1 MRTGLLFPCRFQRI
15 ALGSRALEGGG
26 VVAGCTLLPKLG
38 SPCPRERDPVKL
50 PSRTRPFAGA
60 RWSGGLPARQRLAAV
75 LSARRT
81 LPGFPWHDPLDC
93 PSSSL
98 HQARVPQAGERGSL
112 SRCYS
117 PARVFQRARGIW
129 VDRGGPRWIARG
141 CHVPAGAHPKVWT
154 IKRPR
159 RALDEVLPTLPLPF
173 PLSLPPSGALASHQT
188 LDLDLSPQPGQGS

>member
-1 MRTGLLFPCRFQRI
+1 MRTGLLFSRGLQGI

-38 SPCPRERDPVKL
+38 SPCPREQDRVKL

-60 RWSGGLPARQRLAAV
+60 RWSGGLPAPQRLAAA
-75 LSARRT
+75 LLAPRT

-98 HQARVPQAGERGSL
+98 HQAGVPQAGERGSL

-117 PARVFQRARGIW
+117 PARVSQRARGIW

-141 CHVPAGAHPKVWT
+141 CHVPAGVHPKVWT

-159 RALDEVLPTLPLPF
+159 RALDEVLPTLPLTPPKSPP
-173 PLSLPPSGALASHQT
+173 PLPALASHQT

>member
-1 MRTGLLFPCRFQRI
+1 MRTGLLFSRGLQGI
-15 ALGSRALEGGG
+15 DLGSRALEGGG
-26 VVAGCTLLPKLG
+26 VVAGCRRLPKLG
-38 SPCPRERDPVKL
+38 SLCPRERDPVKL

-60 RWSGGLPARQRLAAV
+60 RWSGGLPAQQRLAAA

-81 LPGFPWHDPLDC
+81 LPGFPWHDPLNC

-98 HQARVPQAGERGSL
+98 HQAGVPQAGERGSL

-117 PARVFQRARGIW
+117 LARVSQRARGIW

-154 IKRPR
+154 IKHPR
-159 RALDEVLPTLPLPF
+159 RALDEVLPTLPLP
-173 PLSLPPSGALASHQT
+173 LLPP
-188 LDLDLSPQPGQGS
+188 PPRPGQSPDPGP

>member
-1 MRTGLLFPCRFQRI
+1 VRTGFLFSRGLRGI

-26 VVAGCTLLPKLG
+26 IVAGCTLLPKLG
-38 SPCPRERDPVKL
+38 SPYPRELDPVKL

-60 RWSGGLPARQRLAAV
+60 RWSGGLPARQRLRAA

-98 HQARVPQAGERGSL
+98 HQADVPQAGERGSL

-117 PARVFQRARGIW
+117 PARVSQRARGIW
-129 VDRGGPRWIARG
+129 VDRGGPRWISQRVPRSCRG
-141 CHVPAGAHPKVWT
+141 SSQSLDNQTPK
-154 IKRPR
+154 
-159 RALDEVLPTLPLPF
+159 E
-173 PLSLPPSGALASHQT
+173 SSG
-188 LDLDLSPQPGQGS
+188 